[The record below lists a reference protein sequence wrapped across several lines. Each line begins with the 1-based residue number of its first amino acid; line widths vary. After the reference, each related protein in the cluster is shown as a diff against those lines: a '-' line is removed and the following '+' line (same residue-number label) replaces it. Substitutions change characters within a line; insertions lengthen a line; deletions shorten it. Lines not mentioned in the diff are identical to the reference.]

1 MLHYEQLSIKERMRI
16 YMGHLLKRSS
26 RSIARELG
34 RPTSTIIREIKR
46 NSKDGL
52 YCPEMAH
59 QKALARKKRGP
70 IKLAKNKPLH
80 DRIVNNLQCG
90 WSPGAISG
98 RLRYEQTE
106 KQICAESIYQ
116 FIYSK
121 EGQCM
126 ELYKF
131 LVRKHPERKVKCG
144 RKSRT
149 EIIPNR
155 ISIEQRPEHINQ
167 RLEIGHMETD
177 LVFCNGSQSENILT
191 SVDRK
196 TRYVILD
203 KNTNKKALFI
213 ANSFMRAAKRNDV
226 PIKSSTFDNGLEFAR
241 HTWLC
246 MALKIQTFFCK
257 PHSPWQKGQIENTN
271 GRLRYFIPKQAN
283 MRTFSEQR
291 IQEIQDLMNNQ
302 PRRCLG
308 YRTPKEVLCE
318 EKSKLNGGYCCV

>member
-1 MLHYEQLSIKERMRI
+1 MLHYEQLSIEERMRI

-90 WSPGAISG
+90 WSPGLIAG
-98 RLRYEQTE
+98 RLQYEQGAMT
-106 KQICAESIYQ
+106 ICAETIYQ

-121 EGQCM
+121 EGQLQG
-126 ELYKF
+126 LYKF
-131 LVRKHPERKVKCG
+131 LVRKHPVRQMKCG
-144 RKSRT
+144 RKLRA

-155 ISIEQRPEHINQ
+155 VSIDQRSEYINQ

-177 LVFCNGSQSENILT
+177 LFFCHGGQSENILT
-191 SVDRK
+191 SIDRK
-196 TRYVILD
+196 TRYVLLA
-203 KNTNKKALFI
+203 KNTSKHSLLVIHSFI
-213 ANSFMRAAKRNDV
+213 RAAKKEKLDV
-226 PIKSSTFDNGLEFAR
+226 KSSTFDNGLEFAR
-241 HTWLC
+241 HTWLH
-246 MALKIQTFFCK
+246 MLGIQTFFCK
-257 PHSPWQKGQIENTN
+257 PHAPWQKGQIENMN
-271 GRLRYFIPKQAN
+271 GRLRYFIPKRAN

-291 IQEIQDLMNNQ
+291 IQEIQDLMNDQ

-308 YRTPKEVLCE
+308 YRTPREVLCE